1 MARCLSLSRLEEGQ
15 VPSYEDGGRET
26 GLSFISLC
34 YCFILYYLS
43 NYIYCLAS
51 SVILPLISS
60 QFLSSSYHW
69 LLLSW
74 LLVDIIIII
83 CCLLVEVQ
91 AFQIVYC
98 HYLLVLPTR
107 SNVLTA
113 YLRCTCIL
121 RKVFLLVKAQ
131 IHSLYFRLLI
141 NLLIMLLMH
150 REHRPDLLRLLLLLL
165 LCSYWFLC

>member
-1 MARCLSLSRLEEGQ
+1 MVTCLSLSRLEEGQ

-34 YCFILYYLS
+34 YSFILYYLS

-60 QFLSSSYHW
+60 QLFSPSYHW

-74 LLVDIIIII
+74 LLVDIVIV

-121 RKVFLLVKAQ
+121 RKVLLLVKAQ
-131 IHSLYFRLLI
+131 IHSLCLRLLI
-141 NLLIMLLMH
+141 ILLILLLMH

-165 LCSYWFLC
+165 LCSYWFIC